1 MASIKD
7 VAARAGVSISTV
19 SRYMNK
25 SSYVDEAKAE
35 AVREAMEYYHYR
47 PSQFGRGLAT
57 KKTDLIG
64 VYLYMLDKN
73 NSGASVFDNA
83 YYLELLKGIEIG
95 LRGSKY
101 GIVILTEDPDYWKRP
116 ENTPKY
122 IDYFRERKVDGL
134 ILAGLSDRIMK
145 KSTFDEMTKER
156 FPLVYIGRKQHR
168 TGMNVYA
175 GFTQYHVE
183 MVRYL
188 YEAGH
193 RKIWMGLLE
202 LHAGYSSE
210 IMRKVREQFPDAD
223 LHIDVGTV
231 DVEISQIAQM
241 LKEHYT
247 AVCTSSMLG
256 AQSIYLYCAEN
267 GVRIPEDLSLIS
279 IGSSPEEG
287 KDLQP
292 RPTFMCTY
300 TQRMGKSAASMMAEA
315 IDSGELDTK
324 SVEFQ
329 SELIEGESVA
339 KKRAMPRIYS
349 LNQKKYKEVSELSD
363 PRKGRH
369 ES

>member
-1 MASIKD
+1 M
-7 VAARAGVSISTV
+7 
-19 SRYMNK
+19 
-25 SSYVDEAKAE
+25 
-35 AVREAMEYYHYR
+35 
-47 PSQFGRGLAT
+47 
-57 KKTDLIG
+57 
-64 VYLYMLDKN
+64 
-73 NSGASVFDNA
+73 
-83 YYLELLKGIEIG
+83 
-95 LRGSKY
+95 
-101 GIVILTEDPDYWKRP
+101 
-116 ENTPKY
+116 
-122 IDYFRERKVDGL
+122 
-134 ILAGLSDRIMK
+134 
-145 KSTFDEMTKER
+145 
-156 FPLVYIGRKQHR
+156 
-168 TGMNVYA
+168 
-175 GFTQYHVE
+175 
-183 MVRYL
+183 
-188 YEAGH
+188 
-193 RKIWMGLLE
+193 E

-287 KDLQP
+287 KDLQS

-363 PRKGRH
+363 PHKGRH